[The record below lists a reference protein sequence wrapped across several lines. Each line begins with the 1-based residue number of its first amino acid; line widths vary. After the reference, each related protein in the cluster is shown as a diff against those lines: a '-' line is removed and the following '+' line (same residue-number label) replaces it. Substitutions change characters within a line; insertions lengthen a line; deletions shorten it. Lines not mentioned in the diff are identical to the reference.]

1 MIMFEFIYEMLQK
14 FGYTHPL
21 HPTLTHLPIG
31 LVLAAFVFGLIAVV
45 FRKPSLIN
53 TARHCITL
61 ALITVPAA
69 VLLGLM
75 DWQHFYGGAWLFPI
89 KMKLALA
96 AGLFVFLL
104 LALLTVSR
112 RDTINSRSLV
122 VYAVCVLL
130 VIGLGY
136 FGGELVYG
144 TSKSKTTGESL
155 GALAENGAV
164 TFDQSCALCH
174 YSDQTETKV
183 GPGLKGLYKKDR
195 MAQSGWKVTDD
206 NVRRQLKTPYADM
219 PPFPDL
225 TEEEKQ
231 AIIAYLRSL

>member
-1 MIMFEFIYEMLQK
+1 MFEFIYEMLQK
-14 FGYTHPL
+14 FGFTHPL

-45 FRKPSLIN
+45 FRKTALLN
-53 TARHCITL
+53 TARHCIAF
-61 ALITVPAA
+61 ALITVPLA

-89 KMKLALA
+89 KMKFALA
-96 AGLFVFLL
+96 AGLFVFLVFAL
-104 LALLTVSR
+104 LAVSR
-112 RDTINSRSLV
+112 RDRINSMSLV
-122 VYAVCVLL
+122 VYAVCVFL

-144 TSKSKTTGESL
+144 TSKSKTTAESL
-155 GALAENGAV
+155 GTLAEDRAV
-164 TFDQSCALCH
+164 IFNQSFAMCH
-174 YSDQTETKV
+174 YSDQTETIV
-183 GPGLKGLYKKDR
+183 GPGLKGLYTMDR
-195 MAQSGWKVTDD
+195 LAKSGWEVTDD
-206 NVRRQLKTPYADM
+206 NVRRQLKTPYANM

-231 AIIAYLRSL
+231 ALIAYLRNF